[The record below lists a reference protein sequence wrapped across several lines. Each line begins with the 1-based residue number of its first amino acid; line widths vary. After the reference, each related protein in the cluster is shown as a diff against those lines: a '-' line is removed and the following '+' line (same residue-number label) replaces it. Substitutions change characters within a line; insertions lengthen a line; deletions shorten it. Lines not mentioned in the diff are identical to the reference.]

1 MIIKEEEL
9 ERLNQVCVC
18 VYMYPR
24 GNPST
29 SNAWRSLVSTTAS
42 TTPQQQ
48 TLFQLRAF
56 LFFSSKTFEK

>member
-18 VYMYPR
+18 VYVSPGQPLNIKCLALAR
-24 GNPST
+24 LHD
-29 SNAWRSLVSTTAS
+29 SLNN
-42 TTPQQQ
+42 PQQQ